1 MKVPGVLKN
10 KYVLYVLLVVA
21 IVNVLGYLAIQDYNS
36 LALFVVIGLL
46 STYFSKN
53 MAVNLLS
60 AIVVTSFVAVND
72 KVLEGFEEGNTNKKD
87 NKKAKKKAADKTSQA
102 AAMALK
108 AAKLAKAAKQKE
120 TGETCDKDDDC
131 VSGKCEND
139 KCAKVKSAFQNNVP
153 PSSPAAVDDET
164 DDSVGDR
171 IDYAATME
179 QAYNNLQ
186 KMLGE
191 DGMKSITQETK
202 KLVSQQKDLMGT
214 LNQMAPI
221 LNNAKETLT
230 GLNLE
235 DMGNMSEMLKSL
247 QGGAPPKPGKKK

>member
-53 MAVNLLS
+53 MAVNLLT

-72 KVLEGFEEGNTNKKD
+72 KVLEGFEEGNKNKKD
-87 NKKAKKKAADKTSQA
+87 DKKDNQKKAAANSQ
-102 AAMALK
+102 K
-108 AAKLAKAAKQKE
+108 AAKMATKASKLAKAATKKAA
-120 TGETCDKDDDC
+120 GEKCDKDDEC

-139 KCAKVKSAFQNNVP
+139 KCTAKSGFQNNVP
-153 PSSPAAVDDET
+153 PSSPATIDDET
-164 DDSVGDR
+164 DDSVGER

-191 DGMKSITQETK
+191 DGMNSITQETK

-221 LNNAKETLT
+221 LNNAKETLA
-230 GLNLE
+230 GLNLD
-235 DMGNMSEMLKSL
+235 DMGDMSKMLKTL
-247 QGGAPPKPGKKK
+247 QGGAPPKPKNK

>member
-10 KYVLYVLLVVA
+10 KYVLYILLVIA

-46 STYFSKN
+46 SSYFSKN

-72 KVLEGFEEGNTNKKD
+72 KVLEGFKEGKATNQQKATAKKAVATAQKAA
-87 NKKAKKKAADKTSQA
+87 NLAQGAKKK
-102 AAMALK
+102 
-108 AAKLAKAAKQKE
+108 
-120 TGETCDKDDDC
+120 GEGEACKKGDDC
-131 VSGKCEND
+131 VSGKCENN
-139 KCAKVKSAFQNNVP
+139 KCAKVKSSFQNNVP
-153 PSSPAAVDDET
+153 PSSPATVDDET

-186 KMLGE
+186 KMLGD

-221 LNNAKETLT
+221 LNNAKETLA

-247 QGGAPPKPGKKK
+247 QGGAPPKPKKK

>member
-72 KVLEGFEEGNTNKKD
+72 KVLEGFKEGNTKKAKD
-87 NKKAKKKAADKTSQA
+87 NKKKAAANSQKA
-102 AAMALK
+102 AKMATK
-108 AAKLAKAAKQKE
+108 AAKLAKAATKKAE
-120 TGETCDKDDDC
+120 GDACKKDDEC

-139 KCAKVKSAFQNNVP
+139 KCAKVKSPFQNNVP
-153 PSSPAAVDDET
+153 PSSPATIEDET

-191 DGMKSITQETK
+191 DGMNSITKETK

-221 LNNAKETLT
+221 LNNAKETLA

-235 DMGNMSEMLKSL
+235 DMGNMSEMLKTL
-247 QGGAPPKPGKKK
+247 QGGAPPKPKKK

>member
-10 KYVLYVLLVVA
+10 KYVLYVLLVIA

-46 STYFSKN
+46 SSYFSKN

-72 KVLEGFEEGNTNKKD
+72 KVLEGFKEGKA
-87 NKKAKKKAADKTSQA
+87 NKKADKKKATAKKA
-102 AAMALK
+102 AAAAQK
-108 AAKLAKAAKQKE
+108 AAKLAQGAKKK
-120 TGETCDKDDDC
+120 GEGEACKKGDGC
-131 VSGKCEND
+131 VSGKCENN
-139 KCAKVKSAFQNNVP
+139 KCAKVQSTFQNNVP
-153 PSSPAAVDDET
+153 PSSPATVDDET

-186 KMLGE
+186 KMLGD

-202 KLVSQQKDLMGT
+202 KLVSRWRC
-214 LNQMAPI
+214 PH
-221 LNNAKETLT
+221 E
-230 GLNLE
+230 
-235 DMGNMSEMLKSL
+235 L
-247 QGGAPPKPGKKK
+247 QVKWRTFKIRRS

>member
-10 KYVLYVLLVVA
+10 KYVLYILLVIA

-46 STYFSKN
+46 SSYFSKN

-72 KVLEGFEEGNTNKKD
+72 KVLEGFKEGNKNKKND
-87 NKKAKKKAADKTSQA
+87 KKKAIAKKA
-102 AAMALK
+102 AATAQK
-108 AAKLAKAAKQKE
+108 AAKLAQGAKKK
-120 TGETCDKDDDC
+120 GEGEKCSKGDDC
-131 VSGKCEND
+131 VSGKCENN
-139 KCAKVKSAFQNNVP
+139 KCAKVKSPFQNNVP
-153 PSSPAAVDDET
+153 PSSPATVDDET

-186 KMLGE
+186 KMLGD

-221 LNNAKETLT
+221 LNNAKETLS

-247 QGGAPPKPGKKK
+247 QGGAPPKPKKK